1 MAVLERLNMT
11 NYEFWALV
19 VMLAIAILS
28 NAINYLT
35 ARIAR
40 EKDREKMD
48 AISKSI
54 GELKTSIERL
64 GTKYLK
70 IEKDSREVDITLKT
84 ADLLLRAGGRN

>member
-1 MAVLERLNMT
+1 MT

-40 EKDREKMD
+40 AKDREKMD
-48 AISKSI
+48 VISKSI

-70 IEKDSREVDITLKT
+70 MEKDSREVDITLKT

>member
-1 MAVLERLNMT
+1 LNMT

>member
-1 MAVLERLNMT
+1 MNMT